1 VPLVSHPMLDVD
13 FPSWAHISDKR
24 RAHVRRVAAL
34 CSAWAERMAV
44 SDHERARWLK
54 AVALH
59 DALKSAPHDLLVDL
73 APFAWGVD
81 KLRHGPAAAVRAEA
95 EGESDRGVLDA
106 VKYHSIGYAGWD
118 QVGRVLYLAD
128 FLEPGRQ
135 FHRHEHKLLVDRV
148 PNEIELVLRTVAAER
163 IAGVV
168 NVGRPLIVETVEFWN
183 SLVQG

>member
-1 VPLVSHPMLDVD
+1 MDSDRTLDVD
-13 FPSWAHISDKR
+13 FPPWACISEKR

-34 CSAWAERMAV
+34 CSAWAEMMAV
-44 SDHERARWLK
+44 SGNERARWLR
-54 AVALH
+54 AVTLH
-59 DALKSAPHDLLVDL
+59 DALKSAPRELLVEL

-118 QVGRVLYLAD
+118 RVGRVLYLAD
-128 FLEPGRQ
+128 FLEPGRR
-135 FHRHEHKLLVDRV
+135 FHGPEHESLRARV
-148 PNEIELVLRTVAAER
+148 TSEFKGVLREVASER

-168 NVGRPLIVETVEFWN
+168 ADGRPLIDETVEFWN
-183 SLVQG
+183 SLVTT